1 MRHMPGFHPFFGLIS
16 GLFCL
21 ALGLAVAVAI
31 TFFVMALFKKRG
43 KGFGGRGGWGRGGWG
58 PGGAGMPGGPRHHH
72 GPRPPFEALRLLDE
86 RLARS
91 EIDVDDYLARRSV
104 LLGDSPN
111 GTEYRPSDYGEPPM
125 PEPPR
130 PRPGDPGPQPPA
142 PPRVPT
148 PPQPDL
154 PTPGGPDLPTPP
166 GPDIPTTPLPTD
178 PMGPTSPVPPGPF
191 DGPAGNGR
199 RLDPQD

>member
-1 MRHMPGFHPFFGLIS
+1 MRHMPGFHPFFGIIS

-31 TFFVMALFKKRG
+31 TFAVMALFKKRG
-43 KGFGGRGGWGRGGWG
+43 KGFGGRGGWGG
-58 PGGAGMPGGPRHHH
+58 PGGPGMPGGPGPRHHH

-104 LLGDSPN
+104 LLGERPN
-111 GTEYRPSDYGEPPM
+111 GTEYRPSDDVGSSI

-130 PRPGDPGPQPPA
+130 PMPGDPGPEPPS

-154 PTPGGPDLPTPP
+154 PTPGGPDVPPTP
-166 GPDIPTTPLPTD
+166 GPDIPTTPLPTGPFD
-178 PMGPTSPVPPGPF
+178 GPTSPVPPGPF
-191 DGPAGNGR
+191 DGPAGAGR